1 MTKTFFQ
8 TRKYTDKRGALPLFF
23 NDLQPWKSALDQ
35 EIKQKLTKI
44 HIDIPSDWVII
55 TSSEPY

>member
-23 NDLQPWKSALDQ
+23 NDRRTWKSVLDQ